1 MRRLTAADVILI
13 HEEVIG
19 DNELQGLAADKSVEA
34 IIGRID
40 NRLAYGLIEDVFELA
55 ACYACYIAVGH
66 AFNDANKRT
75 AFAAMD
81 ICLVLN
87 GIEVEFEASE
97 AGPKIV
103 RGAQS
108 IVDESELADW
118 LRGLDR
124 RTG

>member
-19 DNELQGLAADKSVEA
+19 DNELQGLAAHKSVEA

-40 NRLAYGLIEDVFELA
+40 NRLAYGLIQDVFELA

-81 ICLVLN
+81 VCLVLN
-87 GIEVEFEASE
+87 GIEIGFEAYE

-108 IVDESELADW
+108 IIDESELADW

-124 RTG
+124 RSG